1 MIIKAL
7 FSYTTDLE
15 QDAIDKIGTSLKK
28 EGLDYT
34 AIDVIEA
41 NRACRNAYG
50 KEMDPEE
57 FDSLDP
63 NSDEAWFNDY
73 DFILQATIESD
84 ESLDKIEEL
93 LQNIDEYTEIV
104 R

>member
-1 MIIKAL
+1 MIVKAL
-7 FSYTTDLE
+7 FSYTTDFE
-15 QDAIDKIGTSLKK
+15 QDAIDTIETSLKK
-28 EGLDYT
+28 EGLNYT
-34 AIDVIEA
+34 VIDVIET

-63 NSDEAWFNDY
+63 DSDEAWFDDY

-84 ESLDKIEEL
+84 KSLDEIEES

-104 R
+104 E